1 MAVNAYFTNG
11 SSAEQTLYEDLIIES
26 IRIHGVNTYYCPRT
40 IEKYN
45 KVLNEDE
52 VSVFEDATLIEA
64 YIASVDGYEGDGTL
78 MSKFGLEI
86 RNQLKLVFSRRT
98 WNRLVAVNGKGFNPI
113 RPSEGDLIYIPL
125 CKGLFE
131 IKFVEL
137 ESPFY
142 QLKQLPVYTVTCEL
156 FEYRSERIDTGIAEI
171 DAFQSTFASGTDID
185 ISYLYTLVPTGN
197 TSGTI
202 NRTIAD
208 GTVVNY
214 NSANSPKTA
223 FISGNKVTF
232 ETNSIVFGTAE
243 VLSVI
248 SPTKI
253 RVGDISY
260 LDGVARTVSSAWKI
274 TNETT
279 LTVASVT
286 NTYDLGDGDA
296 ALFPNDVAAKN
307 STLETEAHSII
318 DFTESNPFGEVDDL

>member
-11 SSAEQTLYEDLIIES
+11 STAEQTLYEDLIIES

-40 IEKYN
+40 IQKYN

-98 WNRLVAVNGKGFNPI
+98 WNRLVGINGRGFNSG
-113 RPSEGDLIYIPL
+113 RPSEGDLIYIPMA
-125 CKGLFE
+125 KGLFE

-156 FEYRSERIDTGIAEI
+156 FEYRSERIDTGVAAI
-171 DAFQSTFASGTDID
+171 DAFQSKFASGTKFD
-185 ISYLYTLVPTGN
+185 ISYLYTLVPNEDGVIGRIMDDIN
-197 TSGTI
+197 GTEI
-202 NRTIAD
+202 R
-208 GTVVNY
+208 Y
-214 NSANSPKTA
+214 NSASTPLTPFAVGDRVSLEFNA
-223 FISGNKVTF
+223 MVVGR
-232 ETNSIVFGTAE
+232 AE
-243 VLSVI
+243 VLKVI
-248 SPTKI
+248 SSTEI
-253 RVGDISY
+253 ELGDVSY
-260 LDGVARTVSSAWKI
+260 TDGDARTISTGWKL

-279 LTVASVT
+279 LTVAGIT
-286 NTYDLGDGDA
+286 TTFGLGDGDA
-296 ALFPNDVAAKN
+296 ALFPNDPGAKN

-318 DFTESNPFGEVDDL
+318 DFTEHNPFGEVDSL

>member
-11 SSAEQTLYEDLIIES
+11 STAEQTLYEDLIIES

-40 IEKYN
+40 IQKYN

-98 WNRLVAVNGKGFNPI
+98 WNRLVGINGRGFNSG
-113 RPSEGDLIYIPL
+113 RPSEGDLIYIPMA
-125 CKGLFE
+125 KGLFE

-156 FEYRSERIDTGIAEI
+156 FEYRSERIDTGIAAI
-171 DAFQSTFASGTDID
+171 DAFQSKFASGTKFDIG
-185 ISYLYTLVPTGN
+185 YLYTLVPNVAG
-197 TSGTI
+197 SI
-202 NRTIAD
+202 YRTV
-208 GTVVNY
+208 GSTVTRY
-214 NSANSPKTA
+214 NSAGTPLTPFAVGDKVSLESNGIVLGNS
-223 FISGNKVTF
+223 
-232 ETNSIVFGTAE
+232 E
-243 VLSVI
+243 VLAVI
-248 SPTKI
+248 SSTQI
-253 RVGDISY
+253 ELGDVSYTDGIAHTIST
-260 LDGVARTVSSAWKI
+260 GWKI

-279 LTVASVT
+279 LTVAGVT
-286 NTYDLGDGDA
+286 TTFDLGDGDA
-296 ALFPNDVAAKN
+296 ALFPNDPGAKN

-318 DFTESNPFGEVDDL
+318 DFTEHNPFGEVDSL